1 MQLSCSSSM
10 HASTCRQAF
19 KPAST
24 RCTLA
29 GLPLSARRHQ
39 HQRSRCSPAASPGQ
53 QRLAS
58 RGSTVAVQARYRGSS
73 SPDLPE
79 RVLSALPYLLPF
91 LDSLGYGRFLFFQYP
106 MITRAIAP
114 LAPLISLYSTVPFAP
129 FVAFLGVYIGII
141 NNQRWPRFVRFNA
154 MQVRA
159 PSRASP
165 STRLSLRS
173 RLSAIR
179 KIALQRGSREVLF
192 SSEQPSENQ
201 HLKKLCFCVR
211 AAALQAVLLDILLIL
226 PRLVEQVFST
236 PTGGWALQA
245 YIVVQNTIWIF
256 VAAAVLYGI
265 GASLTGQTARI
276 PLVADAAEQQ
286 VR

>member
-1 MQLSCSSSM
+1 MQLSMSSM
-10 HASTCRQAF
+10 HAGTSCRQAF

-29 GLPLSARRHQ
+29 GMPLAHRQQ
-39 HQRSRCSPAASPGQ
+39 HHLQPVAVTSTNR
-53 QRLAS
+53 S

-73 SPDLPE
+73 PELPE

-106 MITRAIAP
+106 FITRAIAP

-154 MQVRA
+154 MQ
-159 PSRASP
+159 
-165 STRLSLRS
+165 
-173 RLSAIR
+173 
-179 KIALQRGSREVLF
+179 
-192 SSEQPSENQ
+192 
-201 HLKKLCFCVR
+201 
-211 AAALQAVLLDILLIL
+211 AVLLDILLIL
-226 PRLVEQVFST
+226 PRLVEQVFSA
-236 PTGGWALQA
+236 PTSGWALQA
-245 YIVVQNTIWIF
+245 YITVQNTIWIF

-265 GASLTGQTARI
+265 GASLVGQTARI
-276 PLVADAAEQQ
+276 PIVADAAEQQ